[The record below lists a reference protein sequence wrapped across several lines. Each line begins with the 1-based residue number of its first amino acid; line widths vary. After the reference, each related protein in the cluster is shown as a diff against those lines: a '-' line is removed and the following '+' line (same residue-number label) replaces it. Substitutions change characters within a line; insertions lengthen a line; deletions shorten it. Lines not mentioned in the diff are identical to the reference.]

1 MFIYID
7 ESGSFVLSPTVGSW
21 NVVAAYVT
29 PEADRRRAEL
39 ALRELKLASN
49 RAHTDEIKLRDIKE
63 QQLKV
68 FLQRLRNLD
77 SILFISGIDLGQQ
90 KFSEIIE
97 HQAIQATK
105 IRANKPRMIYEE
117 GRTSI
122 ESLASRIEQLSP
134 QLYTQFV
141 VQIDLLDQV
150 YRATTLYYSQRIPA
164 TIGSFRWRI
173 DEKNSVRP
181 LFEETIRHMA
191 PALIQSKS
199 LEEPGIFVDGFDYS
213 HYERAFGYRQDE
225 IPKYLQEE
233 TGIEIKS
240 ASNLGK
246 ILSDFSFVR
255 SHDLPGVQIADILA
269 SAYRRALRGEFQD
282 NVGISHLLG
291 ALTVQRA
298 NPEPSIH
305 LITLSEEMPAS
316 GVALEVAQTAKKAA
330 KPMLR

>member
-1 MFIYID
+1 
-7 ESGSFVLSPTVGSW
+7 
-21 NVVAAYVT
+21 
-29 PEADRRRAEL
+29 
-39 ALRELKLASN
+39 
-49 RAHTDEIKLRDIKE
+49 
-63 QQLKV
+63 
-68 FLQRLRNLD
+68 
-77 SILFISGIDLGQQ
+77 
-90 KFSEIIE
+90 
-97 HQAIQATK
+97 
-105 IRANKPRMIYEE
+105 
-117 GRTSI
+117 
-122 ESLASRIEQLSP
+122 
-134 QLYTQFV
+134 
-141 VQIDLLDQV
+141 
-150 YRATTLYYSQRIPA
+150 
-164 TIGSFRWRI
+164 
-173 DEKNSVRP
+173 
-181 LFEETIRHMA
+181 MA

>member
-7 ESGSFVLSPTVGSW
+7 ESGSFVLSPTAGSW
-21 NVVAAYVT
+21 NVVAAYVA

-49 RAHTDEIKLRDIKE
+49 RAYTDEIKLRDIKE
-63 QQLKV
+63 QQLKY
-68 FLQRLRNLD
+68 FLQRLLNLD

-90 KFSEIIE
+90 KLSEIIE
-97 HQAIQATK
+97 HQATQATK
-105 IRANKPRMIYEE
+105 IRANKPRMIYED
-117 GRTSI
+117 GRASI

-141 VQIDLLDQV
+141 AQIDLLDQV

-191 PALIQSKS
+191 PALLQSKS
-199 LEEPGIFVDGFDYS
+199 LEEPGIFVEGFDYS

-282 NVGISHLLG
+282 NVGIAHLLG

-298 NPEPSIH
+298 TPEPSIH

>member
-68 FLQRLRNLD
+68 FLKRLRNLD

-97 HQAIQATK
+97 HQAIQAAK

-141 VQIDLLDQV
+141 AQIDLLDQV

-173 DEKNSVRP
+173 DEKNSARP

>member
-77 SILFISGIDLGQQ
+77 SILLISGIDLGQQ

-97 HQAIQATK
+97 HQAIQAAK

-141 VQIDLLDQV
+141 AQIDLLDQV

-173 DEKNSVRP
+173 DEKNSARP

-225 IPKYLQEE
+225 IPKHLQEE

>member
-141 VQIDLLDQV
+141 AQIDLLDQV

-173 DEKNSVRP
+173 DEKNSARP
-181 LFEETIRHMA
+181 LFEETIRHIA